1 MAVLPSSWAAS
12 GLLHAVA
19 FGSLVVVSRREVV
32 PGTNPAPLPVEYRVE
47 LSPPRAPPAAAA
59 ASAPEP
65 TPKRN
70 EVPRELPDRRTS
82 APARSVASPVIA
94 AEQPAEDGATSGPL
108 DLTGAGV
115 GGAGTFALQVG
126 GGSGLGGGGRVAPSA
141 SAAPAVSQ
149 TPVIPTPSAELSRL
163 PVPPDLGAALL
174 AHYPSRA
181 RAAGESGTAVVS
193 LVVLPDGRVSEVVV
207 RSASTPDF
215 GRACVETLRSSRWLG
230 PIDRHGR
237 PTLTRVGYTCAF
249 DVR

>member
-47 LSPPRAPPAAAA
+47 LSPPRAPLAAV
-59 ASAPEP
+59 SAPEP

-70 EVPRELPDRRTS
+70 EVPRELPVRRTS

-108 DLTGAGV
+108 DLPGPGV

-126 GGSGLGGGGRVAPSA
+126 GGSGLGGAGSAAPSA
-141 SAAPAVSQ
+141 SAAREASQ
-149 TPVIPTPSAELSRL
+149 TPAIPTPSAELSRL

>member
-19 FGSLVVVSRREVV
+19 FGGLVVVSRREVV
-32 PGTNPAPLPVEYRVE
+32 PRTDAAPVPVEYRVE
-47 LSPPRAPPAAAA
+47 LAPPPPPPAPASTPEPSPKRTAPPVDSPVRPSRVAPRAAAA
-59 ASAPEP
+59 AAAIP
-65 TPKRN
+65 
-70 EVPRELPDRRTS
+70 
-82 APARSVASPVIA
+82 
-94 AEQPAEDGATSGPL
+94 AEQPAENAAPSGPL
-108 DLTGAGV
+108 DLTGG
-115 GGAGTFALQVG
+115 GLSGAGTFALQVG
-126 GGSGLGGGGRVAPSA
+126 GGSGLGGGGR
-141 SAAPAVSQ
+141 AAPGASES
-149 TPVIPTPSAELSRL
+149 PGEPRSPAIPTPTAELSRL

-174 AHYPSRA
+174 AHYPGRA

-230 PIDRHGR
+230 PIDRQGR
-237 PTLTRVGYTCAF
+237 PTLTRVGYTCSF

>member
-47 LSPPRAPPAAAA
+47 LSPPRAPPAAV
-59 ASAPEP
+59 SAPEP

-70 EVPRELPDRRTS
+70 EVPRELPVRRTS
-82 APARSVASPVIA
+82 APARSVASPVIV
-94 AEQPAEDGATSGPL
+94 AEQPAEDAAPSGPL

-126 GGSGLGGGGRVAPSA
+126 GGSGLGGGGRGAPSA

-163 PVPPDLGAALL
+163 PMPPDLGSALL
-174 AHYPSRA
+174 AHYPNRA
-181 RAAGESGTAVVS
+181 RASGETGTAVVS
-193 LVVLPDGRVSEVVV
+193 LLVLADGRVSDVVV
-207 RSASTPDF
+207 RSASAPDF
-215 GRACVETLRSSRWLG
+215 GRACVETLRGSRWLG
-230 PIDRHGR
+230 PIDRRGQ
-237 PTLTRVGYTCAF
+237 PTLTRVGYTCTF